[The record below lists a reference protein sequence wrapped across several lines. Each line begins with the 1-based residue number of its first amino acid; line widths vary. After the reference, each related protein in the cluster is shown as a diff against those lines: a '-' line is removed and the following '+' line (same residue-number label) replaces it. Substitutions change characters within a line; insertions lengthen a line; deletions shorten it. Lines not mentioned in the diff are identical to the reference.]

1 MTMALTEPDP
11 YAAVVGHGAAK
22 AFLSM
27 EAADPVHAYLF
38 VGASALGRLD
48 LARAF
53 AADLVSRGL
62 PAEERERT
70 VRLILADGH
79 ADVVYLGG
87 SGEAILIDDAR
98 EWVRKDVLT
107 PVEGPVK
114 VMIGVSMDRARP
126 DSIPALL
133 KAVEEPSPSTVFVLL
148 TESVSPHLVTIASRC
163 VRVDMQPLTTSEV
176 RAELT
181 KDPAFAAL
189 ATERLDRAAAGSVG
203 DLARA
208 RLLVTDE
215 RFGLRMDAWAAVP
228 ESLDGTGAAASAM
241 VRNLMSMVEEAV
253 APIKA
258 QHEVEVAAADEEF
271 DRYGVRTET
280 KSKQTTR
287 HKRELKR
294 FTDGEYVAGLGVM
307 ARTYRDAAA
316 AGVIAVA
323 LAAEA
328 VAAIDEVCAHLV
340 FNPSWKTQLTGL
352 FLALPP
358 LPRAR

>member
-11 YAAVVGHGAAK
+11 YAAVVGRAATRE
-22 AFLSM
+22 FLSL
-27 EAADPVHAYLF
+27 EAAGPVHAYLF
-38 VGASALGRLD
+38 VGASEVDRLD
-48 LARAF
+48 VARAF

-70 VRLILADGH
+70 VRLILAGGH

-87 SGEAILIDDAR
+87 AGEAILIDDAR
-98 EWVRKDVLT
+98 EWVRKAVLA

-114 VMIGVSMDRARP
+114 VMIGVSMDTARP
-126 DSIPALL
+126 DSLPALL
-133 KAVEEPSPSTVFVLL
+133 KAVEEPTPSTVFVLL

-163 VRVDMQPLTTSEV
+163 VRVDIQPLTTTEV
-176 RAELT
+176 RADLA

-189 ATERLDRAAAGSVG
+189 PSERLDQAATGSVG
-203 DLARA
+203 DITRA

-215 RFGLRMDAWAAVP
+215 RFSLRMDAWAAVP
-228 ESLDGTGAAASAM
+228 ESLDGTGAVVSEM
-241 VRNLMSMVEEAV
+241 VRNLMSIIDEAV
-253 APIKA
+253 TPMKA

-271 DRYGVRTET
+271 ERYGMRSET
-280 KSKQTTR
+280 KSKQTAR

-323 LAAEA
+323 VAAEA